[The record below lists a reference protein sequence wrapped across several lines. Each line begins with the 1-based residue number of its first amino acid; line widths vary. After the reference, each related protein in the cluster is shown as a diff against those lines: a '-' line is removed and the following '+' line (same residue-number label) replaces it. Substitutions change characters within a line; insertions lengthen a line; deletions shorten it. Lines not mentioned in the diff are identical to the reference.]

1 MKTNGKTEPTRVN
14 MFVVENV
21 VESIQNNGSDLEKNI
36 MHNSLSKT
44 PHINY
49 SKASVLSF
57 ISSV

>member
-36 MHNSLSKT
+36 STIPFIRH
-44 PHINY
+44 HI
-49 SKASVLSF
+49 
-57 ISSV
+57 